1 MAMTLF
7 DLFDTPVSG
16 FTLINSEPV
25 MTSTSFQ
32 LFSDLLVLFGSNKPK
47 TIPGLVW
54 VRVVALKIE
63 LGDH

>member
-1 MAMTLF
+1 
-7 DLFDTPVSG
+7 
-16 FTLINSEPV
+16 

-63 LGDH
+63 LDKRRGNLGDH